1 MATLITDKNRN
12 LLLPKSDF
20 LSDYWGCKFYSL
32 PWATTESPQLLFDN
46 FFTPLTVET
55 NREFQIW
62 YSENL
67 FKWGYGDNGYEKT
80 CVAVYGLYVWAAA
93 KILKVHW
100 RRDCQNCCSW
110 VFITSILDSWNSLLY
125 GLPQQDYNSFKIQQ
139 LELLHILGNYWLPV
153 RNCMVYTILSL
164 VYKAVSGA
172 VPCNISDSLDY
183 RTSKRTLRSSL

>member
-12 LLLPKSDF
+12 LLPPKSDS
-20 LSDYWGCKFYSL
+20 LSDYRDCNFYIL
-32 PWATTESPQLLFDN
+32 PWATTESPRLLFDN
-46 FFTPLTVET
+46 FFTSLTVVT
-55 NREFQIW
+55 NREFQGW
-62 YSENL
+62 YGEDL

-125 GLPQQDYNSFKIQQ
+125 GLPQQDYNPFKIPQ
-139 LELLHILGNYWLPV
+139 LELLHVLGNLIAWP
-153 RNCMVYTILSL
+153 LS
-164 VYKAVSGA
+164 
-172 VPCNISDSLDY
+172 
-183 RTSKRTLRSSL
+183 